1 MREIHHR
8 VKNNLQIISSLLNL
22 HSQYIKD
29 EDVLNIF
36 SDSRNRV
43 RSMAIIHVK
52 LYKSKSMSKIDFGDY
67 ISELV
72 DNIFYNYN
80 VDETRIKLNK
90 DMDKIYFNIDIAIP
104 CGLSVNELITNCLKH
119 TFSNDING
127 EVNID
132 LLNIDDKYVLNVKDY
147 GVGFPDN
154 IDYKNTESLGLQLV
168 NKSCRSDRW
177 YY

>member
-90 DMDKIYFNIDIAIP
+90 DIENFY
-104 CGLSVNELITNCLKH
+104 
-119 TFSNDING
+119 
-127 EVNID
+127 
-132 LLNIDDKYVLNVKDY
+132 LLDFCI
-147 GVGFPDN
+147 
-154 IDYKNTESLGLQLV
+154 
-168 NKSCRSDRW
+168 
-177 YY
+177 